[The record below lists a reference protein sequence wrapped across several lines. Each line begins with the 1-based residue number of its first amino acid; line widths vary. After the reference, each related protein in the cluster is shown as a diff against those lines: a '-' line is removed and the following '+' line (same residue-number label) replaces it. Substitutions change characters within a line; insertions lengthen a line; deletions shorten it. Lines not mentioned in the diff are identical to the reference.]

1 MKTAYGKLM
10 WEAKQIKKSEDSRKQ
25 KPVKRDYVNVVSV
38 LRDFGIRVTL
48 KDIPKFNTK
57 AELDRYRRNVIFKGE
72 IEEGMNS

>member
-38 LRDFGIRVTL
+38 LRDFGIGVTV

-57 AELDRYRRNVIFKGE
+57 AELDRYRRNVILKGE
-72 IEEGMNS
+72 IEEE